1 MKNFVSINPYTEEAL
16 KQYDFISTSELEG
29 KLNSVHTHFE
39 NWKKK
44 SFSER
49 GNCFLK
55 LANLLKRDADK
66 LAELASIEM
75 GKLLHEA
82 KAEVLKSVSACEF
95 YAKQSDQILKSHK
108 TEIENN
114 NSIEIQFQ
122 PIGVVLGIFPWNF
135 PYWQILRSVIPILM
149 SGNTMLVK
157 PAPNVPQC
165 SIALQKLLSE
175 AGLGNY
181 VTTILAND
189 SQIENLIANERIKA
203 STLTGSEKA
212 GSIVASTS
220 AKYIKKSVLELGGS
234 DPFIVLEDADL
245 DACIPV
251 AINSRFQNNGQSCIA
266 AKRFIVNKNIAE
278 AFTQKIIEAT
288 KKLQMGNPLE
298 NDVNIGPIARKDLME
313 QLSKQVSDSVNLG
326 ANLLFQSEQK
336 LKKGYFYPPTIIS
349 NIKPEMPAYSQ
360 EMFGPVMSLFVVES
374 DKEAIQLAN
383 DTRFGLGAS
392 VWSKN
397 LTRAK
402 EIAEQIESGQVFIN
416 RLVRSDVRFPFG
428 GIKHSGFGREL
439 GEFGLKEFCNIK
451 SIIIQS

>member
-1 MKNFVSINPYTEEAL
+1 MKNFVSINPFTEEVL
-16 KQYDFISTSELEG
+16 KQFDFISHSDLEVELDSAH
-29 KLNSVHTHFE
+29 KYFDD
-39 NWKKK
+39 WKKK
-44 SFSER
+44 SFNER
-49 GNCFLK
+49 GQCFLK
-55 LANLLKRDADK
+55 LASLLQRDANK

-95 YAKQSDQILKSHK
+95 YAKQSEQILQSQ
-108 TEIENN
+108 TTDIENN
-114 NSIEIQFQ
+114 TFIEIQYQ
-122 PIGVVLGIFPWNF
+122 PMGVVLGIFPWNF

-149 SGNTMLVK
+149 SGNTILVK

-165 SIALQKLLSE
+165 SLALQSLFDE

-181 VTTILAND
+181 VKTIFAND
-189 SQIENLIANERIKA
+189 NQIEELIADDRIKA
-203 STLTGSEKA
+203 STLTGSERA
-212 GSIVASTS
+212 GSIVASST
-220 AKYIKKSVLELGGS
+220 AKHIKKSVLELGGS

-245 DACIPV
+245 DACIPI

-278 AFTQKIIEAT
+278 NFTQKIVEAT

-298 NDVNIGPIARKDLME
+298 MEINIGPIARLDLME

-326 ANLLFQSEQK
+326 AKILFQSEQK
-336 LKKGYFYPPTIIS
+336 VEKGYFYPPTILTD
-349 NIKPEMPAYSQ
+349 IKAEMPAYNQ
-360 EMFGPVMSLFVVES
+360 ELFGPVLSLFTVEN
-374 DKEAIQLAN
+374 DNDAIKLAN

-397 LTRAK
+397 LLRAK
-402 EIAEQIESGQVFIN
+402 AIAEQIESGQVFIN

-439 GEFGLKEFCNIK
+439 GEFGLKEFCHIK
-451 SIIIQS
+451 SIIIQR

>member
-1 MKNFVSINPYTEEAL
+1 MENFASINPYTEESLA
-16 KQYDFISTSELEG
+16 QYDYTYSLALEE
-29 KLNSVHTHFE
+29 KLNTVHTHFE
-39 NWKKK
+39 IWKKK
-44 SFSER
+44 SFTER
-49 GNCFLK
+49 GEFFLK
-55 LANLLKRDADK
+55 LSFLLKRDADK

-82 KAEVLKSVSACEF
+82 KAEVLKSVAACDF
-95 YAKQSDQILKSHK
+95 YATQSEQILKSHK
-108 TEIENN
+108 TEIDSN

-122 PIGVVLGIFPWNF
+122 PLGTVLGIFPWNF

-165 SIALQKLLSE
+165 SIALQELINE
-175 AGLGNY
+175 AGLGDY
-181 VTTILAND
+181 IATIFANN
-189 SQIENLIANERIKA
+189 SQIENLIADERIKA
-203 STLTGSEKA
+203 ITLTGSETA

-220 AKYIKKSVLELGGS
+220 AKHIKKSVLELGGS

-278 AFTQKIIEAT
+278 AFTFKIIEAT
-288 KKLQMGNPLE
+288 KKLQMGNPIE
-298 NDVNIGPIARKDLME
+298 NGVNIGPIARKDLLE
-313 QLSKQVSDSVNLG
+313 QLSKQVADSLNLG

-336 LKKGYFYPPTIIS
+336 IKNGYFYPPTILGT
-349 NIKPEMPAYSQ
+349 IKPQMPAYSQ
-360 EMFGPVMSLFVVES
+360 ELFGPVLSLFVVEN

-383 DTRFGLGAS
+383 DTKFGLGAS

-397 LTRAK
+397 LQRAN

-451 SIIIQS
+451 SIITQG

>member
-1 MKNFVSINPYTEEAL
+1 LENFASINPYTEESLA
-16 KQYDFISTSELEG
+16 QYDYTYSLALEE
-29 KLNSVHTHFE
+29 KLNTVHTHFE
-39 NWKKK
+39 IWKKK
-44 SFSER
+44 SFTER
-49 GNCFLK
+49 GEFFLK
-55 LANLLKRDADK
+55 LSFLLKRDADK

-82 KAEVLKSVSACEF
+82 KAEVLKSVAACDF
-95 YAKQSDQILKSHK
+95 YATQSEQILKSHK
-108 TEIENN
+108 TEIDSN

-122 PIGVVLGIFPWNF
+122 PLGTVLGIFPWNF

-165 SIALQKLLSE
+165 SIALQELINE
-175 AGLGNY
+175 AGLGDY
-181 VTTILAND
+181 IATIFANN
-189 SQIENLIANERIKA
+189 SQIENLIADERIKA
-203 STLTGSEKA
+203 ITLTGSETA

-220 AKYIKKSVLELGGS
+220 AKHIKKSVLELGGS

-278 AFTQKIIEAT
+278 AFTFKIIEAT
-288 KKLQMGNPLE
+288 KKLQMGNPIE
-298 NDVNIGPIARKDLME
+298 NGVNIGPIARKDLLE
-313 QLSKQVSDSVNLG
+313 QLSKQVADSLNLG

-336 LKKGYFYPPTIIS
+336 IKNGYFYPPTILGT
-349 NIKPEMPAYSQ
+349 IKPQMPAYSQ
-360 EMFGPVMSLFVVES
+360 ELFGPVLSLFVVEN

-383 DTRFGLGAS
+383 DTKFGLGAS

-397 LTRAK
+397 LQRAN

-451 SIIIQS
+451 SIITQG